1 MEKMPDK
8 PPEGSWQTEVPL
20 GCAIPMGI
28 CSCPI
33 GKDKHLA
40 VAVGRQALTVMKT

>member
-1 MEKMPDK
+1 MPDE
-8 PPEGSWQTEVPL
+8 PPEGSWQMKVPL
-20 GCAIPMGI
+20 GCTIPMGI

-40 VAVGRQALTVMKT
+40 VSYVEKLYWVGSFEL